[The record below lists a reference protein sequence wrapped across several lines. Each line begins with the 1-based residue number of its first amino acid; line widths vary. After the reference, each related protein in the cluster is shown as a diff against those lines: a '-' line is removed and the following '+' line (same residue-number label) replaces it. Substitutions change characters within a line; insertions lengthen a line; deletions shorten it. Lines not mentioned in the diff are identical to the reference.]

1 MTPTSPLPFIA
12 ALKKDADGFAD
23 TVSLTAVLCALYI
36 GVVTVGHWLGFW
48 GPLESATAHTIGLF
62 LLFWMICKAVWATI
76 DYTIFA
82 VAGALT
88 DLGAALVNGVT
99 ESVAETPAPDPQSA
113 GHGSRVPSRLSS
125 ASVPRQVTSDGAGPA
140 EPTPPDAA

>member
-23 TVSLTAVLCALYI
+23 TVTLTAVLCALYI

-62 LLFWMICKAVWATI
+62 LLFWLICKAVWATI

-99 ESVAETPAPDPQSA
+99 ESVAEVPAADTNQRDTA
-113 GHGSRVPSRLSS
+113 VAYLHDFLSKR
-125 ASVPRQVTSDGAGPA
+125 PRQVTSDGAGPA
-140 EPTPPDAA
+140 EPTPPAAA